1 MTVYLFLPNLI
12 GYARIVLALVGYAV
26 ALKDHQTMLLCY
38 MGSQFLDAI
47 DGLAAR
53 MLGQS
58 SQFGAPGPLTH
69 AGDTRLRCVA
79 HLCAGAVLDMVT
91 DRASTACLCI
101 VLGALYPQYVAG
113 FCSLIMLDLSSH
125 WCGGPRAVPPSA
137 CGHLERSGPRQV
149 PHLCSA
155 RSRQGDAQG
164 LKQLAGERILQPGAA
179 PRCPTRPCDPHWHWR
194 ATGAVPCGSL
204 QSQSRTTA
212 ARSPAHRSSQPT
224 LAQKV
229 LFTVCAGTELWYVSL
244 HARLS

>member
-1 MTVYLFLPNLI
+1 MQYLYLYLYLYLYPEQARATTPTDVRLRSADTVPQSYRHCPTVVPTLSHAYDHVPAGRVTVYLFLPNLI

-79 HLCAGAVLDMVT
+79 HVCAGAVLDMVT

-113 FCSLIMLDLSSH
+113 FCSLIMLDLFSH
-125 WCGGPRAVPPSA
+125 WCGGPRGASICLWPPGAQWPSA
-137 CGHLERSGPRQV
+137 G
-149 PHLCSA
+149 
-155 RSRQGDAQG
+155 
-164 LKQLAGERILQPGAA
+164 
-179 PRCPTRPCDPHWHWR
+179 
-194 ATGAVPCGSL
+194 
-204 QSQSRTTA
+204 TTPMQ
-212 ARSPAHRSSQPT
+212 RSQPARGRT
-224 LAQKV
+224 RAQ
-229 LFTVCAGTELWYVSL
+229 AIGW
-244 HARLS
+244 

>member
-1 MTVYLFLPNLI
+1 VTVYLFLPNLI

-58 SQFGAPGPLTH
+58 SQFGA
-69 AGDTRLRCVA
+69 
-79 HLCAGAVLDMVT
+79 VLDMVT

-113 FCSLIMLDLSSH
+113 FCSLIMLDLFSH
-125 WCGGPRAVPPSA
+125 WYHTYAA
-137 CGHLERSGPRQV
+137 
-149 PHLCSA
+149 
-155 RSRQGDAQG
+155 
-164 LKQLAGERILQPGAA
+164 LAAGKG
-179 PRCPTRPCDPHWHWR
+179 THK
-194 ATGAVPCGSL
+194 GSSNWL
-204 QSQSRTTA
+204 VNVYYNR
-212 ARSPAHRSSQPT
+212 
-224 LAQKV
+224 KV

-244 HARLS
+244 YMMHFTSGPMLTLGGTTIGLWRAASYACTPLFAFKQLTNIVQLYMACEALVEDDEKKRKEA